1 MDEGGSI
8 APGPV
13 LWSVPSNVYDLRD
26 RHVGVMTWGGRRQM
40 EPERGD
46 TGLGHLTSLVRF
58 RRHAIDPM
66 RIEAGL
72 DVVS

>member
-1 MDEGGSI
+1 
-8 APGPV
+8 
-13 LWSVPSNVYDLRD
+13 
-26 RHVGVMTWGGRRQM
+26 VGVMTWGGRRQM